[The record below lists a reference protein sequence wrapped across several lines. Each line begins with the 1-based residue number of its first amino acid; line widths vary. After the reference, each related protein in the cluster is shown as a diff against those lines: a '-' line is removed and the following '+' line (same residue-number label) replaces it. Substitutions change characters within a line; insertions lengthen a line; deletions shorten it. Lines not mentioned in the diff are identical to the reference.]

1 MVSSGLGP
9 LSQGPMGWTRQLR
22 TQTWML
28 TGLRLQVLHRGPA
41 RQVGEDSLP
50 GLHAAT
56 FLLCPHMPEREG
68 KLPSSCIKAI
78 ASL

>member
-28 TGLRLQVLHRGPA
+28 TGLRLQVLHWGPA

-56 FLLCPHMPEREG
+56 FLLYPHMPEREG